1 MKIGILGTRGIPNRY
16 GGFEQFAEIA
26 SQHWVS
32 QGHEVWVYCGHTHEY
47 RQAEFKGVKRI
58 SIFDPE
64 FVIGTAGQFFY
75 DLGCILD
82 ARTRGFDVLLQ
93 LGYTSSSV
101 WSFLLPSKPLIVT
114 NMDGLEWKRAKFSPM
129 VQQFLRWAESRAV
142 SSSDILVADS
152 LGIQSYLKIRYN
164 KESEYIA
171 YGADMPEVTESHEV
185 LQKYQVEHLGYNL
198 VIARMEPENNIEMIL
213 EGMKISGFK
222 RPTLVV
228 GNTGNGFGTMM
239 KAKYGNE
246 NVRFLG
252 GIYNIDHLNV
262 LRKCCYLYYHGH
274 SVGGTNPSL
283 LEAMALGIVL
293 SAHQNEFN
301 SSVLESDGL
310 YFTNAQEIAV
320 QQTQP
325 LDLDRQQVANN
336 LISKIQQKFSWDFI
350 SSEYLRVF
358 HNGQKKI

>member
-26 SQHWVS
+26 SQDWVK
-32 QGHEVWVYCGHTHEY
+32 QGHEIWVYCGHTHECKET
-47 RQAEFKGVKRI
+47 EFKGVNRI
-58 SIFDPE
+58 TIFDPE
-64 FVIGTAGQFFY
+64 FAIGTAGQFFY

-82 ARTRGFDVLLQ
+82 ARKRGFDVLLQ

-114 NMDGLEWKRAKFSPM
+114 NMDGLEWKRTKFSPL
-129 VQQFLRWAESRAV
+129 VQRFLRWAESRAV
-142 SSSDILVADS
+142 SSSDVLVADS
-152 LGIQSYLKIRYN
+152 LGIQSYLRKKYG

-171 YGADMPEVTESHEV
+171 YGADVPEVTESHEV
-185 LQKYQVEHLGYNL
+185 LQKYQVEKLSYNL

-213 EGMKISGFK
+213 EGMKISGHQ

-228 GNTGNGFGTMM
+228 GNPGNTFGKML
-239 KAKYGNE
+239 KAKYENE

-283 LEAMALGIVL
+283 LEAMALGIAI

-301 SSVLESDGL
+301 SSVLESDCL
-310 YFTNAQEIAV
+310 YFQVAQDIAF
-320 QQTQP
+320 QQTQT
-325 LDLDRQQVANN
+325 LALDRQQVANK
-336 LISKIQQKFSWDFI
+336 LISRIQQKFSWDFI
-350 SSEYLRVF
+350 SNEYIRVF
-358 HNGQKKI
+358 QNGLKKI

>member
-32 QGHEVWVYCGHTHEY
+32 QGHEVLVYCGHNHEY

-152 LGIQSYLKIRYN
+152 LGIQSYLKTRYN

-171 YGADMPEVTESHEV
+171 YGADVPEVTESHEV
-185 LQKYQVEHLGYNL
+185 LQKYQVEYLGYNL

-239 KAKYGNE
+239 KAKYENE

-293 SAHQNEFN
+293 SVHQNEFN

>member
-1 MKIGILGTRGIPNRY
+1 
-16 GGFEQFAEIA
+16 
-26 SQHWVS
+26 
-32 QGHEVWVYCGHTHEY
+32 
-47 RQAEFKGVKRI
+47 
-58 SIFDPE
+58 
-64 FVIGTAGQFFY
+64 
-75 DLGCILD
+75 
-82 ARTRGFDVLLQ
+82 
-93 LGYTSSSV
+93 
-101 WSFLLPSKPLIVT
+101 
-114 NMDGLEWKRAKFSPM
+114 
-129 VQQFLRWAESRAV
+129 
-142 SSSDILVADS
+142 
-152 LGIQSYLKIRYN
+152 
-164 KESEYIA
+164 
-171 YGADMPEVTESHEV
+171 
-185 LQKYQVEHLGYNL
+185 
-198 VIARMEPENNIEMIL
+198 
-213 EGMKISGFK
+213 
-222 RPTLVV
+222 
-228 GNTGNGFGTMM
+228 MM